1 VTVRPAAQDQE
12 RRRLARVIPIV
23 AWLPSYERRWLRGD
37 LAAGIAV
44 TALVVPKN
52 LGYADIAGVPLQNGL
67 YAAAL
72 GGIVYAVCATSR
84 HISTGPSSSLAAV
97 AGGAVVVTGL
107 GGEQAAQLVAA
118 IALAT
123 GLLFL
128 LLALLRLGWIASFL
142 SKAVVTGF
150 LAGAAIDVVIGELP
164 KLTGTSAEGDN
175 AWRELGSW
183 LGSLGDMHW
192 TTLLVGVTALG
203 VILGLRRLAPAVPGA
218 LVLVAGGLLASSL
231 FDLGAHGVAL
241 VGDVPS
247 GLPAPELPD
256 LGLVRDHY
264 ATVAIAAVALLLIGF
279 SQTAGDARAFAA
291 RHRYRIDVNQ
301 ESVAQG
307 MANVGA
313 GVFQGMPVSTSLS
326 ASSLNESAGARTQVA
341 SLVTGGLVLATL
353 LFLAPLFSDLPKA
366 VLGAVIIDA
375 VVFGMIDVRE
385 LRRLYRVT
393 RFDFWVAVAAIVGV
407 LSVGVLAGVVV
418 GVVLSLGWLV
428 YVATRPPMPL
438 LGRQAGTQ
446 VFRELDEN
454 PADETFPGIAVLRMD
469 GGLFFATAEA
479 LEERVRELAQDG
491 DQRALVLDLE
501 GVNFVD
507 SQGAAKVTEIHEL
520 TEADGRRAAPSAGQA
535 AGLRG
540 PASRRDHRPH
550 WARPHP
556 RQRPPSGRSGTRR
569 RQMTAERCDR
579 RARSSARE
587 GKGQSLLYVR
597 ACVAD
602 SGPAS
607 DRECLALGQEGE
619 EH

>member
-1 VTVRPAAQDQE
+1 MANDPTH
-12 RRRLARVIPIV
+12 RRLARAVPV
-23 AWLPSYERRWLRGD
+23 VGWLPSYRREWLRGD
-37 LAAGIAV
+37 VAAGIAV

-67 YAAAL
+67 YAAAA
-72 GGIVYAVCATSR
+72 GGIIYALFCTSR

-97 AGGAVVVTGL
+97 AGGAVAVTSVA
-107 GGEQAAQLVAA
+107 GEQAAELVAA

-128 LLALLRLGWIASFL
+128 LLALLRMGWIASFL

-164 KLTGTSAEGDN
+164 KLTGTSADGDN

-183 LGSLGDMHW
+183 LGSLGDTHG
-192 TTLLVGVTALG
+192 TTLLVGVTSLAL
-203 VILGLRRLAPAVPGA
+203 ILGLGRLAPAIPGA

-241 VGDVPS
+241 VGDVPR
-247 GLPAPELPD
+247 GLPIPEMPD

-291 RHRYRIDVNQ
+291 RHRYRIDVDQ

-313 GVFQGMPVSTSLS
+313 GLFQGMPVSTSLS

-353 LFLAPLFSDLPKA
+353 LVLAPLFSDLPKA

-375 VVFGMIDVRE
+375 VVFGMIDVAE
-385 LRRLYRVT
+385 LRRLHRIT
-393 RFDFWVAVAAIVGV
+393 RFDFWVAAAAIVGV
-407 LSVGVLAGVVV
+407 LSLGVLAGVVV
-418 GVVLSLGWLV
+418 GVALSLCWLV

-446 VFRELDEN
+446 VFRDLDEN

-479 LEERVRELAQDG
+479 LEERVRELAD
-491 DQRALVLDLE
+491 DDHDRRALVLDLE
-501 GVNFVD
+501 GVNFID
-507 SQGAAKVTEIHEL
+507 SQGAAKVTELYEL
-520 TEADGRRAAPSAGQA
+520 TEGDGVALRLARVKPQVLAVLEADGIIDRIGADHIHGNVHRAVEAQLG
-535 AGLRG
+535 
-540 PASRRDHRPH
+540 D
-550 WARPHP
+550 
-556 RQRPPSGRSGTRR
+556 
-569 RQMTAERCDR
+569 AERYD
-579 RARSSARE
+579 
-587 GKGQSLLYVR
+587 G
-597 ACVAD
+597 
-602 SGPAS
+602 
-607 DRECLALGQEGE
+607 
-619 EH
+619 